1 MRPNSHTIIHFFYVS
16 DSSSAL
22 TLLTTDTFWLSQ
34 APFTPGSW
42 FPGAG
47 TPRLATIAHFCL
59 SAGTSTGT
67 GGAELLLFNTH
78 LDHVSD
84 PQRRLGA
91 AMLLHRARHEARV
104 KPGVLIFVTG
114 DFNRCGAYLNPLPY
128 TFLLLKYGCSSAK
141 GEDEGAYAVLT
152 GAQEPPPV
160 PDEFA
165 RRFPLPR
172 GGDGPGSLLVMRDLR
187 GAVPA
192 RLRVGGEWATFT
204 GFERRKKDEECIDF
218 VFGCSGGGWCVLS
231 FYVFLTC
238 GLIWRELNRE
248 AKNVF
253 VFGNSTD
260 DGMLSSDHR
269 LVVAD
274 VDLS

>member
-47 TPRLATIAHFCL
+47 TPRLATIAHFRL

-128 TFLLLKYGCSSAK
+128 TFRWNT
-141 GEDEGAYAVLT
+141 DV
-152 GAQEPPPV
+152 
-160 PDEFA
+160 A
-165 RRFPLPR
+165 RRRERTRARMLYLR
-172 GGDGPGSLLVMRDLR
+172 ARRNHRRYRTNSRDGSRYHVVVTDLGR
-187 GAVPA
+187 
-192 RLRVGGEWATFT
+192 
-204 GFERRKKDEECIDF
+204 
-218 VFGCSGGGWCVLS
+218 CS
-231 FYVFLTC
+231 
-238 GLIWRELNRE
+238 
-248 AKNVF
+248 
-253 VFGNSTD
+253 
-260 DGMLSSDHR
+260 
-269 LVVAD
+269 
-274 VDLS
+274 